1 MQAPSPHPAAAAFG
15 KIPQS
20 LAYQQVFSAIEKA
33 IESGRL
39 AIGDALPSEADL
51 AEQFGVNRSTVREGL
66 RLLEHASMVHRDGK
80 RLVIA
85 LPRYQDLAARASRAL
100 AMHRVTF
107 MELWEASMTIEPL
120 IASLAAQ
127 RVTPPQLAAL
137 DKNLAQMEESI
148 DDIERVLELDVAF
161 HSMLAEA
168 AGNRALILAREPI
181 GLLFRPA
188 GEVILPRLKTQQ
200 RILVAHQA
208 IVNLLK
214 QQDAHGAHAWMHRH
228 MADFKRGYEATG
240 MNPNE
245 PLDP

>member
-1 MQAPSPHPAAAAFG
+1 MQDQIRDPTTATFA

-39 AIGDALPSEADL
+39 AIGDTLPSESDL

-66 RLLEHASMVHRDGK
+66 RLLEHAGMVRRDGK
-80 RLVIA
+80 RLAIA
-85 LPRYQDLAARASRAL
+85 LPRYLDLAARASRAL

-107 MELWEASMTIEPL
+107 MELWEASMPIEAL

-127 RVTPPQLAAL
+127 RVTASQLDAL
-137 DKNLAQMEESI
+137 DKNLADTAEHI
-148 DDIERVLELDVAF
+148 DDLERVLELDVAF
-161 HSMLAEA
+161 HNLLAEA
-168 AGNRALILAREPI
+168 ANNRALILAREPI

-188 GEVILPRLKTQQ
+188 GQIILPRLRTQR
-200 RILVAHQA
+200 RILTAHRF
-208 IVNLLK
+208 VVDLLK
-214 QQDAHGAHAWMHRH
+214 KHDADGASDWMRRH

-240 MNPNE
+240 MDPNE

>member
-1 MQAPSPHPAAAAFG
+1 MTFG

-51 AEQFGVNRSTVREGL
+51 AAQFGVNRSTVREGL
-66 RLLEHASMVHRDGK
+66 RLLEHAGMVRRDGK
-80 RLVIA
+80 KLAIA
-85 LPRYQDLAARASRAL
+85 LPRYLDLAARASRAL

-127 RVTPPQLAAL
+127 RVTPAQLDAF
-137 DKNLAQMEESI
+137 DKNVAQMAENI
-148 DDIERVLELDVAF
+148 DDIERVLELDVEF
-161 HSMLAEA
+161 HNLLAEA

-188 GEVILPRLKTQQ
+188 GQIILPRLKTQR
-200 RILVAHQA
+200 RILAAHQ
-208 IVNLLK
+208 IVVDFLK
-214 QQDAHGAHAWMHRH
+214 QRDAEGAHAWMHRH

-240 MNPNE
+240 MDPNA

>member
-1 MQAPSPHPAAAAFG
+1 MQAPVPPHTAAPFG

-39 AIGDALPSEADL
+39 AIGDTLPAEADL

-66 RLLEHASMVHRDGK
+66 RLLEHASLVRRDGK

-85 LPRYQDLAARASRAL
+85 LPRYLDLAARASRAL

-127 RVTPPQLAAL
+127 RVTAAQLTAF

-148 DDIERVLELDVAF
+148 EDIERVLELDVAF
-161 HSMLAEA
+161 HNLLAEA

-188 GEVILPRLKTQQ
+188 GEVILPRLKTQH
-200 RILVAHQA
+200 RILAAHRFVVDQ
-208 IVNLLK
+208 LK
-214 QQDAHGAHAWMHRH
+214 QHDVEGAHAWMHRH

-240 MNPNE
+240 MNPNQ

>member
-1 MQAPSPHPAAAAFG
+1 MQEQIRNQTPAFG
-15 KIPQS
+15 KIPQA

-39 AIGDALPSEADL
+39 VIGDSLPSEAEL
-51 AEQFGVNRSTVREGL
+51 AAQFGVNRSTVREGL
-66 RLLEHASMVHRDGK
+66 RLLEHTGMVRRDGK
-80 RLVIA
+80 KLAIA
-85 LPRYQDLAARASRAL
+85 LPRYLDLAARASRAL

-127 RVTPPQLAAL
+127 RVTPAQLTAL
-137 DKNLAQMEESI
+137 DKNLAQMAENI
-148 DDIERVLELDVAF
+148 DDIERVLELDIAF
-161 HSMLAEA
+161 HNMLADA

-188 GEVILPRLKTQQ
+188 GHVILPRLKTQD
-200 RILVAHQA
+200 RILAAHQF
-208 IVNLLK
+208 IVDLLK
-214 QQDAHGAHAWMHRH
+214 QRNATGAHDWMRRH

-240 MNPNE
+240 MDTNE

>member
-1 MQAPSPHPAAAAFG
+1 MQDELGDAPPRTFG

-39 AIGDALPSEADL
+39 AIGDSLPSETDL

-66 RLLEHASMVHRDGK
+66 RLLEHAGMVRRDGK
-80 RLVIA
+80 RLIIA
-85 LPRYQDLAARASRAL
+85 LPRYLDLAARASRAL

-107 MELWEASMTIEPL
+107 LELWEASMSIEPL

-127 RVTPPQLAAL
+127 RVTAVQLAAF
-137 DKNLAQMEESI
+137 DKNLAQMGEH
-148 DDIERVLELDVAF
+148 IEDTGRVPELDVAF
-161 HSMLAEA
+161 HNLLAEA

-188 GEVILPRLKTQQ
+188 GEVILPRLKTQN
-200 RILVAHQA
+200 RILEAHRF
-208 IVNLLK
+208 VVDLLK
-214 QQDAHGAHAWMHRH
+214 KQDAPGAEDWMRRH

-240 MNPNE
+240 MDPTE